1 MTDHGAVKFDLVLW
15 VQTGLCFIGW
25 VIAGFAFNRLLHRT
39 RWPFL
44 VRYRMSGALFLVLGL
59 AVLAGGVSVVI
70 NFSGISQGSLRPL
83 AWFVVLLTGILFVG
97 FQVLG
102 AHALLIHILP
112 GETRHQS
119 QPSVPQEDS
128 Q

>member
-1 MTDHGAVKFDLVLW
+1 
-15 VQTGLCFIGW
+15 
-25 VIAGFAFNRLLHRT
+25 
-39 RWPFL
+39 
-44 VRYRMSGALFLVLGL
+44 MSGALFLVLGL